1 MIRFKTWR
9 RLAFV
14 VMAFA
19 LIIAACGGDDT
30 TTTTTTAADS
40 GGTTTTA
47 AASGDSSS
55 MMIAD
60 NVDLS
65 GVSVTVGSKD
75 FTEQLVLG
83 ELMVEAF
90 KAAGADVTDKTNTGG
105 TAVAREALLNGDIDV
120 YMEYNGTGW
129 TLHLGQENPSND
141 PTTLTSDVRAMDLQE
156 NSIDWLGQSPFN
168 DTYGFATGPDLTASN
183 GGPFDMQGMAD
194 YLAANPDATV
204 CMESEFPSRPDGL
217 ILFENATG
225 YTVPES
231 QTNILDTNVIYNETA
246 NGNCDFGEIF
256 TTDGRIPFLELSIV
270 DDPGIM
276 IIYNVSLTMRD
287 EVYQQAPD
295 QWDKIANMLLEGLD
309 NDTMAELNRRVSVD
323 GEDASAVARDYLTS
337 AGLM

>member
-1 MIRFKTWR
+1 MSTRKAARSFSLVLIA
-9 RLAFV
+9 L
-14 VMAFA
+14 A
-19 LIIAACGGDDT
+19 LIAASCGGGDDE
-30 TTTTTTAADS
+30 TTTTAAS
-40 GGTTTTA
+40 EGTTTA
-47 AASGDSSS
+47 ASGDS

-65 GVSVTVGSKD
+65 GIAVTVGSKD

-129 TLHLGQENPSND
+129 AVHLAQPDPSSDPVTHTEN
-141 PTTLTSDVRAMDLQE
+141 VRAMDKEE
-156 NSIDWLGQSPFN
+156 NNIDWIGRSPFN

-204 CMESEFPSRPDGL
+204 CMESEFPSRDDGL

-225 YTVPES
+225 YEVPES
-231 QTNILDTNVIYNETA
+231 QTSILDTNVIYNETA

-256 TTDGRIPFLELSIV
+256 TTDGRISYLDLSIV
-270 DDPGIM
+270 EDPGIM
-276 IIYNVSLTMRD
+276 ILYNVSMTMRD
-287 EVYQQAPD
+287 EVYQEAPE
-295 QWDKIANMLLEGLD
+295 QWDKIADMLLSGLD
-309 NDTMAELNRRVSVD
+309 NATMAELNKRVSVD
-323 GEDASAVARDYLTS
+323 GEDPSAVARDYLTQV
-337 AGLM
+337 GLI

>member
-1 MIRFKTWR
+1 MIRFRTWR

-14 VMAFA
+14 VMAIA
-19 LIIAACGGDDT
+19 LVAAACGGSD
-30 TTTTTTAADS
+30 TTTTAAS
-40 GGTTTTA
+40 SATTTTA
-47 AASGDSSS
+47 GSSRATTTAGSS

-65 GVSVTVGSKD
+65 GISVTVGSKD

-105 TAVAREALLNGDIDV
+105 TAVARQALLNGDIDV

-129 TLHLGQENPSND
+129 TLHLGQENPSTD
-141 PTTLTSDVRAMDLQE
+141 PTTLTENVRKMDKAQ
-156 NSIDWLGQSPFN
+156 NNIDWIGQSPFN
-168 DTYGFATGPDLTASN
+168 DTYGFATGPDMTAAN

-231 QTNILDTNVIYNETA
+231 HT
-246 NGNCDFGEIF
+246 
-256 TTDGRIPFLELSIV
+256 
-270 DDPGIM
+270 
-276 IIYNVSLTMRD
+276 
-287 EVYQQAPD
+287 QA
-295 QWDKIANMLLEGLD
+295 
-309 NDTMAELNRRVSVD
+309 
-323 GEDASAVARDYLTS
+323 
-337 AGLM
+337 

>member
-1 MIRFKTWR
+1 MIGFKTWR
-9 RLAFV
+9 RLSFV
-14 VMAFA
+14 VMLIA
-19 LIIAACGGDDT
+19 LVAAACGGGDDE
-30 TTTTTTAADS
+30 TTTTAAS
-40 GGTTTTA
+40 GATTTA
-47 AASGDSSS
+47 AGSGDS

-65 GVSVTVGSKD
+65 GISVTVGSKD

-105 TAVAREALLNGDIDV
+105 TAVAREALLSGDIDV

-129 TLHLGQENPSND
+129 AVHLGQPDPSTD
-141 PTTLTSDVRAMDLQE
+141 PATLTENVRKMDKE
-156 NSIDWLGQSPFN
+156 VNSIDWIGRSPFN
-168 DTYGFATGPDLTASN
+168 DTYGFATGPDFTDSN

-204 CMESEFPSRPDGL
+204 CMESEFPSRDDGL

-256 TTDGRIPFLELSIV
+256 TTDGRISYLDLSIV
-270 DDPGIM
+270 EDPGIM
-276 IIYNVSLTMRD
+276 ILYNVSMTMRD
-287 EVYQQAPD
+287 EVYQEAPE
-295 QWDKIANMLLEGLD
+295 QWDKIADMLLSGLD
-309 NDTMAELNRRVSVD
+309 NTTMAELNKRVSVD
-323 GEDASAVARDYLTS
+323 GEDASAVARDYL
-337 AGLM
+337 AQVGLI